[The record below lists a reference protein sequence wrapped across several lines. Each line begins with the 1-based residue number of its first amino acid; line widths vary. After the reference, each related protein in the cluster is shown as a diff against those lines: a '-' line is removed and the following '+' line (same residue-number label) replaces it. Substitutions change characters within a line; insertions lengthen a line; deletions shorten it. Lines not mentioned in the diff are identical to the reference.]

1 MSDSRPEWGTVEP
14 LLDQAL
20 DLEGDELENFLAELR
35 ERDPVLEERVKELL
49 GAAGDEGSMLIDHP
63 LSVVAGDLVEQV
75 PLHSVAQR
83 PLDPGEIVGAYRIV
97 KEIGGG
103 GMGWVYLVM
112 PVDTSSGNEPRA
124 LKILNR
130 GLDRDD
136 LQKRFSRERAILSTL
151 DHPLIAPLISE
162 GVHEDG
168 RPYFVMRYVDGLP
181 ITKFCAEHELDIEQR
196 VRLMTQLCEAVDY
209 AHGKGVVHRDLKPSN
224 LLVEVRSDGS
234 YLPCILDFGIAHDGQ
249 PRELTLTGQVMG
261 TPGYMSPEQARGEAG
276 RVGERSDIFSLGV
289 ILYELLSGK
298 RPFAGK
304 SPAETLLNLVDQDPP
319 SLTTLTP
326 TISADLETIT
336 NRCLAKNPDDRYDT
350 VRRLLEDLHR
360 YLDGERPSAF
370 ETSTLVRATKRRTIA
385 RWVPAAVIGGALA
398 AVLLG
403 SFFLRD
409 EQGVSAEWEALRD
422 SLESRMRV
430 AHLADLHDTREYK
443 RQVLSRMNELEGLTS
458 LPEHHR
464 LALLGHGSLAMRS
477 LEEAADSFERAWSLG
492 HRHTASTVAYAR
504 TLSELCL
511 VEHEAISWYPGEELA
526 GAQQQL
532 VLRRCGERV
541 VGLLEQSEVNGD
553 PADTADTA
561 TSSMERLDLEF
572 GRALLALWR
581 GQPDVALAALE
592 TAERDATA
600 ALDVDQMMGLV
611 LLHAALL
618 ESGERRVELEGQA
631 LAVYARAASQGS
643 SDPLMHE
650 RHCLAQL
657 KVLRGDLSRAGEGL
671 PALAEPCGKSH
682 EADGERI
689 WPLLLSARMAQL
701 VAGQL
706 GDDSATAQ
714 SSALADV
721 RAARS
726 VDPASGYGPWLEAS
740 MHLASLEDETDA
752 SMAKA
757 EAAVKAATDSQA
769 RLGDSPIVAAA
780 LGEAL
785 LRRAAFETRGSPAR
799 EDLVTRAR
807 AELGNAQPLGTSP
820 RLEGLLAVTEGQASG
835 RPQSP

>member
-1 MSDSRPEWGTVEP
+1 MSDSRSEWGTVEP

-20 DLEGDELENFLAELR
+20 DLEGEDLERFLAELR
-35 ERDPVLEERVKELL
+35 GRDPVLEERIKELL
-49 GAAGDEGSMLIDHP
+49 GAASDEGSMLIDHP

-75 PLHSVAQR
+75 PLHASAQR
-83 PLDPGEIVGAYRIV
+83 PLDPGEIVGGYRIV

-112 PVDTSSGNEPRA
+112 PTDTSASNEPRA

-136 LQKRFSRERAILSTL
+136 LQKRFSRERAILATL

-181 ITKFCAEHELDIEQR
+181 ITKFCTEHDLDIEQR

-276 RVGERSDIFSLGV
+276 RVGERSDVFSLGV

-298 RPFAGK
+298 RPFTGK

-326 TISADLETIT
+326 AIPLDLETIT

-350 VRRLLEDLHR
+350 VRRLLDDLQR
-360 YLDGERPSAF
+360 FLDGERLGAF
-370 ETSTLVRATKRRTIA
+370 ENSTLVRATRRKTIA
-385 RWVPAAVIGGALA
+385 RWVPAAVVVGALA

-403 SFFLRD
+403 SLFLRD
-409 EQGVSAEWEALRD
+409 DPAVSAEWEALRD

-430 AHLADLHDTREYK
+430 AHLAELHDTREYK

-477 LEEAADSFERAWSLG
+477 LEDAGDLFERAWSLG

-504 TLSELCL
+504 VLSELCL
-511 VEHEAISWYPGEELA
+511 IEHEAMSWYPDQSLA
-526 GAQQQL
+526 ATQQQA
-532 VLRRCGERV
+532 VLQHCGERI
-541 VGLLEQSEVNGD
+541 VGLLEQTDLQAAGEGNSG
-553 PADTADTA
+553 PA
-561 TSSMERLDLEF
+561 TSSSVELDLAF
-572 GRALLALWR
+572 GRALLALWQGDADEALSILEDGDR
-581 GQPDVALAALE
+581 G
-592 TAERDATA
+592 ATA
-600 ALDVDQMMGLV
+600 TLDVDQMTGLV
-611 LLHAALL
+611 LLHAALRQ
-618 ESGERRVELEGQA
+618 EGARR
-631 LAVYARAASQGS
+631 LAVLDRAVAVYERAAARGS

-650 RHCLAQL
+650 RLCLARL
-657 KVLRGDLSRAGEGL
+657 GEFRNDPSGADAGL
-671 PALAEPCGKSH
+671 AALAQPCVMSH
-682 EADGERI
+682 QADGERL

-701 VAGQL
+701 LASQGGEDNQ
-706 GDDSATAQ
+706 AAE
-714 SSALADV
+714 SSAWADV
-721 RAARS
+721 RTARS
-726 VDPASGYGPWLEAS
+726 VDPASGYGPWLETTMQLTA
-740 MHLASLEDETDA
+740 LEDETDA
-752 SMAKA
+752 SIPKA
-757 EAAVKAATDSQA
+757 DAAVKAARDAKS
-769 RLGDSPIVAAA
+769 RLSDKPILSAA

-785 LRRAAFETRGSPAR
+785 LRRALLDAPGSAARDELVAEAR
-799 EDLVTRAR
+799 EEIGQSEQA
-807 AELGNAQPLGTSP
+807 LGSSE
-820 RLEGLLAVTEGQASG
+820 RLQGLLEEL
-835 RPQSP
+835 R